1 MEDETQDLLN
11 RLFAI
16 ASDILERAHEVA
28 ASGQSADLDAK
39 TATLY
44 ARQLVKA
51 AEDLNSVA
59 DTAKLLAR
67 AMLPAPAEGD

>member
-1 MEDETQDLLN
+1 MEDDTQDLLN

-28 ASGQSADLDAK
+28 ASGQSPDLDAK

-51 AEDLNSVA
+51 SEDLGSVA

-67 AMLPAPAEGD
+67 TMLPASAETD